1 MMGRAPGKRSGSGVR
16 LRVQGSEKNVRS
28 FGALRQEVNAMSSS
42 VGENLR
48 VTIFGQSHSPAIGMT
63 MEGLPAGFPVDM
75 EKLNRFLA
83 RRAPGQNAW
92 STPRKE
98 ADTPEFLSGLA
109 GNTTCGT
116 PMTAIIRNTNTRSGD
131 YSLLKKIPRPG
142 HADYTAQI
150 KYGGFQDAAGG
161 GHFSGRL
168 TAPLCIAGGICL
180 QFLEAEGIRI
190 RAHIAAIGGIPDE
203 GNPEESIAEKEFP
216 TLSDIQG
223 EKMRALI
230 AGKRAEGDSVGGVI
244 ECAVL
249 GLPAG
254 LGDPMFDGMENRIA
268 KIVFGIPAVKGLE
281 FGDGF
286 AAAERTG
293 SWNNDAFVPGEDG
306 RLRTETNHAGGILG
320 GITNGMP
327 LVFRAAL
334 KPTPSIARTQKS
346 VNLETGE
353 PAELNVPGRHD
364 PCIVPRAVPCIEA
377 AAALAVTDA
386 LLGRRREING
396 RV

>member
-1 MMGRAPGKRSGSGVR
+1 
-16 LRVQGSEKNVRS
+16 
-28 FGALRQEVNAMSSS
+28 
-42 VGENLR
+42 
-48 VTIFGQSHSPAIGMT
+48 
-63 MEGLPAGFPVDM
+63 
-75 EKLNRFLA
+75 
-83 RRAPGQNAW
+83 
-92 STPRKE
+92 
-98 ADTPEFLSGLA
+98 
-109 GNTTCGT
+109 
-116 PMTAIIRNTNTRSGD
+116 
-131 YSLLKKIPRPG
+131 
-142 HADYTAQI
+142 
-150 KYGGFQDAAGG
+150 
-161 GHFSGRL
+161 
-168 TAPLCIAGGICL
+168 
-180 QFLEAEGIRI
+180 
-190 RAHIAAIGGIPDE
+190 
-203 GNPEESIAEKEFP
+203 
-216 TLSDIQG
+216 
-223 EKMRALI
+223 MRALI
-230 AGKRAEGDSVGGVI
+230 AEKRAEGDSVGGVI

-293 SWNNDAFVPGEDG
+293 SWSNDAFVPGEDG

-327 LVFRAAL
+327 LIFRAAL